1 MTKSST
7 KTGAGGSVHQS
18 IFDASAKEEPTMR
31 QCSYLVFLYK
41 EVLRSKILKRH
52 DHIAKAKTSDFPYF
66 QGVNRKPSSFA
77 IHLLNTFTVAENMN
91 RGDISKLIDDAKS
104 NNNFSVAFVRK
115 FLDSANQYYADR
127 AKSV

>member
-7 KTGAGGSVHQS
+7 KTEAGGSVHQS
-18 IFDASAKEEPTMR
+18 ICAASAKEEPTMD

-52 DHIAKAKTSDFPYF
+52 DYIASAKTSDFPYF
-66 QGVNRKPSSFA
+66 RGRNRKPASFV
-77 IHLLNTFTVAENMN
+77 IHLLNTYTVAENMN
-91 RGDISKLIDDAKS
+91 RGDVSNLIDLAKNS
-104 NNNFSVAFVRK
+104 NSFNVAFVKK

-127 AKSV
+127 AKTT